1 MPSSSFFLGEARCCL
16 AGSVCDGLGGRGL
29 HSSASLFSASGSHSS
44 LSPWVGRGATRSW
57 PGFLSLRSFLS
68 SPESC
73 FLWPDSWRLH
83 GGGLRLGVTREAN
96 RPPFMPHL
104 HRFGAACLNWIASSP
119 GWSPARDSAAAGV
132 PPLPWWF
139 ALSSSGES
147 DSDSTIPF
155 AHAAQGAW
163 SVDPEVPTA
172 RSTKPREVG
181 PLRPDRR
188 QATGADQG
196 F

>member
-68 SPESC
+68 APESC

-96 RPPFMPHL
+96 RPPFMPHR
-104 HRFGAACLNWIASSP
+104 HRFGATCLSWIASYPRLESR
-119 GWSPARDSAAAGV
+119 ARFRGGGCATLAVVVCTLELGGV
-132 PPLPWWF
+132 
-139 ALSSSGES
+139 
-147 DSDSTIPF
+147 
-155 AHAAQGAW
+155 
-163 SVDPEVPTA
+163 
-172 RSTKPREVG
+172 
-181 PLRPDRR
+181 
-188 QATGADQG
+188 G
-196 F
+196 FGF